1 MALVDDYVVVVD
13 LAAANDGLVTRPQ
26 LLAEGVSP
34 TSIARL
40 TRTPRALS
48 SLGAGVYLVPA
59 LEDMRFGPFKVA
71 LQRLSPERFL
81 SQIAGDPLGERG
93 GVLSHH
99 AAAELHGAPDLP
111 QEMHVTVPRRRRVG
125 GMTLHT
131 ATLAPDDVVMV
142 EGMPVTSVERTTYD
156 LGRWPMDG
164 EHRSRWVDLC
174 IDEGWLT
181 YERAAELLGPSAEET
196 LMYLPMA
203 S

>member
-13 LAAANDGLVTRPQ
+13 LAAGNDGLVTRPQ

-40 TRTPRALS
+40 AKTPRALS

-59 LEDMRFGPFKVA
+59 LEDMRFGPPKLA
-71 LQRLSPERFL
+71 LQRLDPERWL
-81 SQIAGDPLGERG
+81 SQIAADPLGEKS

-111 QEMHVTVPRRRRVG
+111 EEMHVTVPRRRRVG
-125 GMTLHT
+125 GMTLHV
-131 ATLAPDDVVMV
+131 AALAEEDVVMI
-142 EGMPVTSVERTTYD
+142 EGMPVTSIERTTYD

-181 YERAAELLGPSAEET
+181 RERAAELLGPSAEDT

>member
-99 AAAELHGAPDLP
+99 AAAELHGALDLP
-111 QEMHVTVPRRRRVG
+111 QEMARDRAPSAPCGRHDAAYRDAGTGRRRHGRG
-125 GMTLHT
+125 HAGDERRAH
-131 ATLAPDDVVMV
+131 DV
-142 EGMPVTSVERTTYD
+142 
-156 LGRWPMDG
+156 
-164 EHRSRWVDLC
+164 
-174 IDEGWLT
+174 
-181 YERAAELLGPSAEET
+181 
-196 LMYLPMA
+196 
-203 S
+203 